1 MGFLTPFIIDRET
14 SSNVPRQTLPPST
27 LVPEEES
34 QESQLDDS
42 QPASQPA
49 EAGETGQ
56 EDARGLFRR
65 KRAKEMSSFE
75 QNLLSAVAPILA
87 MPLVVEE
94 DEDLLF
100 FRSLLP
106 TMRLMSRAKRLRVR
120 FALYKVVLE
129 ADQEEE

>member
-1 MGFLTPFIIDRET
+1 M
-14 SSNVPRQTLPPST
+14 NVKPAGTLPST
-27 LVPEEES
+27 LVREEES
-34 QESQLDDS
+34 QDS
-42 QPASQPA
+42 QPGGSQPANSQQA

-56 EDARGLFRR
+56 EDASGSFRGKR

-75 QNLLSAVAPILA
+75 HNLLSAVAPILA
-87 MPLVVEE
+87 MPEE
-94 DEDLLF
+94 EEEEDLLF

-129 ADQEEE
+129 ADQEEN